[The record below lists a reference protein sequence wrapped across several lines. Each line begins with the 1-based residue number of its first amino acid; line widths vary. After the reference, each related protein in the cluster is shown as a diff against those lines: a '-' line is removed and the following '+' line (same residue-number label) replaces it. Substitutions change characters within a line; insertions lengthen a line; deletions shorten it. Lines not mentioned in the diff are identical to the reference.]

1 MLNRMLN
8 LPLTTTNI
16 SAKTSTHMK
25 PKILITGGSGYIG
38 SHTCIELLQAGFDLV
53 VVDNLCNSKQAA
65 LVRVEAISG
74 QRINFYHADVRD
86 REKLQRIFQ
95 EHAIQAVIHFAGLKA
110 VGESVERPLE
120 YYDANVN
127 GTLVLLDVMAAMGV
141 KNLVFSSSATVYGEP
156 PVVCIK
162 EDFPLMPESPYA
174 RSKLMIEQ
182 VLRDLYRADSRWRI
196 ALLRYFNPVGAH
208 ASGMIGEDPNGVP
221 NNLMPIVAQVAVG
234 KRATLSIYGNDYA
247 TPDGTGIRDYIHVV
261 DLAIGHLKALTA
273 LPQCDG
279 VMTLNL
285 GAGRGYSVLEVVRAF
300 EAASGRP
307 VPYQFVPRRAGDIAE
322 YFSDPSRAESLLGWR
337 ATRGLEQMCI
347 DTWRWQSA
355 NPAGYGVDKR

>member
-1 MLNRMLN
+1 
-8 LPLTTTNI
+8 
-16 SAKTSTHMK
+16 MK
-25 PKILITGGSGYIG
+25 PKILITGGAGYIG

-234 KRATLSIYGNDYA
+234 KRAALSIYGNDYA
-247 TPDGTGIRDYIHVV
+247 TPDGTGIRDYIHVSDV
-261 DLAIGHLKALTA
+261 SSAHILAMKIMEQQQVLLPPIINISSGIGVSILEII
-273 LPQCDG
+273 
-279 VMTLNL
+279 N
-285 GAGRGYSVLEVVRAF
+285 VLETITNKKVVFSYAPGR
-300 EAASGRP
+300 SG
-307 VPYQFVPRRAGDIAE
+307 
-322 YFSDPSRAESLLGWR
+322 DPSFVIGDNALAKNSLNWFPSCDISKIIR
-337 ATRGLEQMCI
+337 DSI
-347 DTWRWQSA
+347 F
-355 NPAGYGVDKR
+355 